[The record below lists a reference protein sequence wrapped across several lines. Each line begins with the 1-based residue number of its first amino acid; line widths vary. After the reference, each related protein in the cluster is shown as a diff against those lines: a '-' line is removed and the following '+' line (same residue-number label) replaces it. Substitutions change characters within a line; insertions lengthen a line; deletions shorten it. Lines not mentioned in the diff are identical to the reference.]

1 MRCCCQT
8 IENLYVFFLKALK
21 VSKESKAERAVED
34 VESANITESHEST
47 ESHENDERIESI
59 ERNGQKEKVTGN
71 VNKASES
78 SLVLCEGKGVDN
90 HTEIVQRLVVTIR
103 NRKIVRCLVAN
114 AYLAFV
120 PRRAWSACVLNYMRG
135 YWCLNPITVLRAQVK
150 LRQLRICLS
159 ILRKVLFLFS
169 RTKS

>member
-1 MRCCCQT
+1 M
-8 IENLYVFFLKALK
+8 K

-120 PRRAWSACVLNYMRG
+120 PRRAWSACVFNYMRG
-135 YWCLNPITVLRAQVK
+135 YWCIESNNSIA
-150 LRQLRICLS
+150 CLS
-159 ILRKVLFLFS
+159 KITPVTYLSKYIAKGFIPLLKNEIVADA
-169 RTKS
+169 RTEKE